1 LFVNETIGLLQVFSY
16 FVILFEFVRHLH
28 LDKLSDQLGVGF
40 EQFYL
45 RKITVLKVVGGKID
59 SRSFCHYVD
68 YYLNDSLLLKSVTS
82 MLVALEVAKH

>member
-1 LFVNETIGLLQVFSY
+1 
-16 FVILFEFVRHLH
+16 
-28 LDKLSDQLGVGF
+28 VGF

-45 RKITVLKVVGGKID
+45 RKIAVLKVVGGKID

-82 MLVALEVAKH
+82 MLVALEVTKH